1 MPHVP
6 LKVTLLNITQ
16 NPGELIEQCAAIS
29 YVTQRF
35 FERIHPARVV
45 FKSGRTVNL
54 EELKLDHVPVQGEV
68 IPGFTKDDKYVY
80 RIEPASYENV
90 VRWLRKLG
98 HWKLFA
104 MPVATFKI
112 EGISRKSALHYLRY
126 EFLVTNMQSQKYQLQ
141 DGFRYVLP
149 DEGEESPE
157 TIKEIEN
164 CYKTIQ
170 SMYERLRLT
179 NCDAEWARIV
189 LPNGTAQTMTIS
201 TNFLQ
206 WEHILRCLL
215 PETYVNENRKVAIQ
229 IVNHLKREAPVFFEE
244 FVEKEDG
251 SWKVPSVNRNCM
263 VNFGLGSSE
272 KRKLGIEVFDNDIL
286 E

>member
-16 NPGELIEQCAAIS
+16 NPGELVEQCASIS

-54 EELKLDHVPVQGEV
+54 NELKLDHIPVQGEV

-80 RIEPASYENV
+80 RVEPASYENV
-90 VRWLRKLG
+90 VRWLRKLC

-126 EFLVTNMQSQKYQLQ
+126 EFLVTNMQSQKYQPQ
-141 DGFRYVLP
+141 DSFNYVLP

-179 NCDAEWARIV
+179 NCDAEWSRIV

-215 PETYVNENRKVAIQ
+215 PETYVGENRKVAIQ
-229 IVNHLKREAPVFFEE
+229 IARHLKREAPVFFED

-251 SWKVPSVNRNCM
+251 SWKVPSINRNCM
-263 VNFGLGSSE
+263 VNFGLGNSE
-272 KRKLGIEVFDNDIL
+272 KRKLGIEVFDTDIL

>member
-16 NPGELIEQCAAIS
+16 QPGELIEQCAAIS
-29 YVTQRF
+29 YVTKRF

-54 EELKLDHVPVQGEV
+54 SELKLDHVPVQGEV

-80 RIEPASYENV
+80 RVEPASYENV

-126 EFLVTNMQSQKYQLQ
+126 AFLITNFQSQKYQPQ
-141 DGFRYVLP
+141 SSFNYVLP
-149 DEGEESPE
+149 GEGEESPE
-157 TIKEIEN
+157 NIKKIEN
-164 CYKTIQ
+164 AMGVVQ
-170 SMYERLRLT
+170 SLYENLRST
-179 NCDAEWARIV
+179 NMDPEWARGIY
-189 LPNGTAQTMTIS
+189 PNLTAQTMTVS

-215 PETYVNENRKVAIQ
+215 PETYVNENREVAIQ
-229 IVNHLKREAPVFFEE
+229 IVKHLKREAPIFFED
-244 FVEKEDG
+244 FVEKMDG
-251 SWKVPSVNRNCM
+251 WKVPSVNRNCM

-272 KRKLGIEVFDNDIL
+272 KRKLGIETFDEDLL

>member
-16 NPGELIEQCAAIS
+16 QPGELVEQCAAIS
-29 YVTQRF
+29 YITQRF
-35 FERIHPARVV
+35 SERISPAKVI
-45 FKSGRTVNL
+45 FKSGRVVPL
-54 EELKLDHVPVQGEV
+54 HALKLDHIPKQGEV

-80 RIEPASYENV
+80 RFEPASYENV

-98 HWKLFA
+98 HWKLFG
-104 MPVATFKI
+104 MPTATFKL

-126 EFLVTNMQSQKYQLQ
+126 EFLITNFQSQKYQPQ
-141 DGFRYVLP
+141 DGFNYVLP
-149 DEGEESPE
+149 DSGEEPSDK
-157 TIKEIEN
+157 IQKIE
-164 CYKTIQ
+164 KSMEFIQ
-170 SMYERLRLT
+170 SLYEHLRET
-179 NCDAEWARIV
+179 NMDPEWARGV
-189 LPNGTAQTMTIS
+189 YPNLTAQTMTIS

-215 PETYVNENRKVAIQ
+215 PETYVNENRKIAIE
-229 IVNHLKREAPVFFEE
+229 IVRHLKKEAPIFFEE

-251 SWKVPSVNRNCM
+251 SWKVPPINRNCM
-263 VNFGLGSSE
+263 VNFGLGSNE
-272 KRKLGIEVFDNDIL
+272 KKKLGIPVYEEDIL